1 MNGTLA
7 RLFPVGQTRPPRGKG
22 QIMIYSFAIRQVR
35 EPRQRNCSASVRR
48 SQRALRRQLNAQ
60 QASINMRE
68 SWDAQLDREAIQK
81 ISRVL
86 RSQD

>member
-1 MNGTLA
+1 MLYT
-7 RLFPVGQTRPPRGKG
+7 
-22 QIMIYSFAIRQVR
+22 FAIQQVR
-35 EPRQRNCSASVRR
+35 TPRRDCTMSPKR

-81 ISRVL
+81 INRVL
-86 RSQD
+86 RTRD